1 LASPGASLSR
11 LRRKLKADLW
21 KRQGR
26 IPGGSGSNAA
36 KWFAIEDAAASS
48 GTNAYG
54 WDDAGLDERII
65 EYAWLFDRMRA
76 LDDGRG
82 RILDAGSV
90 MNHATVLAAWEHA
103 DRSPLSIV
111 TLEYER
117 FAQVSNRVRYE
128 FADLRD
134 LPYRDNWFSHVLS
147 LSTVEHIGLD
157 NRIYGA
163 TAGAV
168 ATASN
173 PSAEAQRAVQ
183 EMRRVLRPGG
193 TLLLSVPYGK
203 RSNRGWFR
211 IFDAADLDA
220 LASLP
225 GWTDVRTR
233 YFRAFREGWRES
245 PATDAGDAGYNEPA
259 GRPGQQ
265 TAPPFVAAAEA
276 VALVEMKKS

>member
-1 LASPGASLSR
+1 MPTPGASLSR
-11 LRRKLKADLW
+11 LRRRLKADLW

-36 KWFAIEDAAASS
+36 KWFAIEDAVASP
-48 GTNAYG
+48 GRTGYG
-54 WDDAGLDERII
+54 WDDAGLDERVV

-76 LDDGRG
+76 LDEGRG

-90 MNHATVLAAWEHA
+90 MNHASVLAAWETAGH
-103 DRSPLSIV
+103 SPVSIV

-117 FAQVSNRVRYE
+117 FAQVSNQVRYE

-134 LPYRDNWFSHVLS
+134 LPYRDHWFSHVLS

-168 ATASN
+168 ETASN

-193 TLLLSVPYGK
+193 TLLLSVPYGA

-211 IFDAADLDA
+211 IFDAADLQA
-220 LASLP
+220 LTALP

-233 YFRAFREGWRES
+233 YFRACREGWRES
-245 PATDAGDAGYNEPA
+245 SASDAGNAGYNEPA

-276 VALVEMKKS
+276 VALVEMKKT